1 MVLLVQHSNYC
12 VASKLWLLRSIMA
25 KRKKEKDGS
34 SILYVGDYNCV
45 ATKSGTSSLIYG
57 KEDRKR

>member
-25 KRKKEKDGS
+25 KRKKKMDL
-34 SILYVGDYNCV
+34 LYVGEYKRV

-57 KEDRKR
+57 KEIEKGNA

>member
-12 VASKLWLLRSIMA
+12 VASKLWLHRSIMA
-25 KRKKEKDGS
+25 KRKKKMDL
-34 SILYVGDYNCV
+34 LYVGEYNCV

>member
-25 KRKKEKDGS
+25 KRKKKMD
-34 SILYVGDYNCV
+34 LLNVGEYNCV